1 MARIGVAL
9 YGGLTPGE
17 MVECVKVAEERG
29 YESAWMTEGHG
40 GDQFAVLTACALA
53 TQRILL
59 GTSISSVFV
68 RSVPTIAMAAA
79 TVDHLSQRRFILGL
93 GSSHKVQVEPEH
105 GLPYGQPLQRI
116 RDSIAVIRT
125 LLRDGV
131 VTYQGPT
138 VTIER
143 FDLWFPPIRPAI
155 PIYLGAVFPKMLE
168 VCGEMAQGA
177 ILVWSTVE
185 AVPQAVAHI
194 TVGARRANRQ
204 PEDVDIAALLPCSV
218 AANRQEAFDAL
229 RPVLAFYAGFFPR
242 YHRLL
247 VAQGFPEAAQAI
259 RTAWNQGDQAG
270 AARAVPDALIAAVA
284 VAGTPTECRERIEA
298 YRRAGIT
305 LPIILPVVRGA
316 GPAGKQDVLDALQ
329 AGAP

>member
-1 MARIGVAL
+1 MARIGLAL
-9 YGGLTPGE
+9 YGGLAPGE
-17 MVECVKVAEERG
+17 LVECVKMAEERG
-29 YESAWMTEGHG
+29 YESVWMAEGHG

-59 GTSISSVFV
+59 GTSISSIFV
-68 RSVPTIAMAAA
+68 RSIPTIAMAAA

-116 RDSIAVIRT
+116 RDSIAVIRS

-131 VTYQGPT
+131 VSYQGPT

-143 FDLWFPPIRPAI
+143 FDLWFSPIRPEI
-155 PIYLGAVFPKMLE
+155 PVYLGAIFPKMLE
-168 VCGEMAQGA
+168 VCGEIAQGA
-177 ILVWSTVE
+177 LLIWSTVE
-185 AVPQAVAHI
+185 AVPQAVTHI
-194 TVGARRANRQ
+194 TAGAHRVDRR
-204 PEDVDIAALLPCSV
+204 PEEIDIAALLPCSV

-247 VAQGFPEAAQAI
+247 AAQGFPEVAHAI
-259 RTAWNQGDQAG
+259 RTAWSQGDQAG

-284 VAGTPTECRERIEA
+284 VAGTPMECCERIEA
-298 YRRAGIT
+298 YRHAGVT
-305 LPIILPVVRGA
+305 LPILLPVVRSA

-329 AGAP
+329 ACAL